1 MTTQIMNKAL
11 EIKDYITNLRRQIH
25 SNPELGFREYKT
37 TELISSELK
46 KIGVETLPL
55 SMETGV
61 VGIIKGTK
69 SGTNRVT
76 AIRADI
82 DALPILEQTD
92 LAYSSKNPGVMH
104 ACGHDGHTAI
114 LLGVAKVLNSMKD
127 EFSGVVKLVFQP
139 SEESLTGSE
148 KMLEEKVLDNPRV
161 DNIVTL
167 HGWPEFKVG
176 EVGSWNGKYM
186 AAGDIFKVKI
196 KGKGGHGCR
205 PYKAINPIVASS
217 QITLAIQNIV
227 SSEIVTS
234 EQAVISVCTFN
245 AGTAFNIIPDEVIFG
260 GTVRCLDENVRQDIR
275 QRIERII
282 KGICIA
288 FNCKYELDYKFGVPP
303 LVNDREIVENLLK
316 AADAAL
322 GEGHIKELSGP
333 VMGSEDFSNYV
344 NYIGGKGA
352 LLRLGLASE
361 EKSELVLHNEKFDFN
376 DRAIPIGIAVMT
388 QYVLN
393 TNR

>member
-139 SEESLTGSE
+139 SEERIIL
-148 KMLEEKVLDNPRV
+148 
-161 DNIVTL
+161 L
-167 HGWPEFKVG
+167 HFMVG
-176 EVGSWNGKYM
+176 QNLKSGKLVPGM
-186 AAGDIFKVKI
+186 VSTWLLGIFLKLKLKVK
-196 KGKGGHGCR
+196 
-205 PYKAINPIVASS
+205 V
-217 QITLAIQNIV
+217 V
-227 SSEIVTS
+227 MDV
-234 EQAVISVCTFN
+234 
-245 AGTAFNIIPDEVIFG
+245 
-260 GTVRCLDENVRQDIR
+260 
-275 QRIERII
+275 
-282 KGICIA
+282 
-288 FNCKYELDYKFGVPP
+288 
-303 LVNDREIVENLLK
+303 
-316 AADAAL
+316 
-322 GEGHIKELSGP
+322 GHIKL
-333 VMGSEDFSNYV
+333 
-344 NYIGGKGA
+344 
-352 LLRLGLASE
+352 
-361 EKSELVLHNEKFDFN
+361 
-376 DRAIPIGIAVMT
+376 
-388 QYVLN
+388 
-393 TNR
+393 